1 MSSIGIYNFV
11 SMTGP
16 RLNGF
21 RRGTEI
27 IDRKDVDGLAWRQ
40 TARKNTSVEKT
51 TLEGYTTL
59 VAAEGAEA
67 YYAELINTY
76 LTVIEPNGATWY
88 NTLVEGVVVN
98 AVTPIFASSVS
109 GLNYLVE
116 AVWTLR
122 RSA

>member
-1 MSSIGIYNFV
+1 MSSIGIYSFV
-11 SMTGP
+11 SMVGP

-21 RRGTEI
+21 CRGTEI
-27 IDRKDVDGLAWRQ
+27 IDRKDVDGFSWRQ
-40 TARKNTSVEKT
+40 TARKNTSVQKT

-67 YYAELINTY
+67 YYAALINTY
-76 LTVIEPNGATWY
+76 LTVIEPNGAIWY
-88 NTLVEGVVVN
+88 NVLIEGVVVN
-98 AVTPIFASSVS
+98 GVKPIFASSVS

-122 RSA
+122 RSS